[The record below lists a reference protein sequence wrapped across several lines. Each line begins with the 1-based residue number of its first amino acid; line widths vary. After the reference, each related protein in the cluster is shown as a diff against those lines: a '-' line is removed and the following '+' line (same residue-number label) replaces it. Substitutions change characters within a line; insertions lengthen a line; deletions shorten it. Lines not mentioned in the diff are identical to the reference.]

1 MNKESRP
8 IVDVPKPARANR
20 LLTASTAGL
29 AHAGTLFSSNEPNK
43 FSICEDIK
51 ASLGNAAI
59 AALTSTGWLSNWAST
74 FSGSSTIAAVIA
86 GGRSPTSASI
96 SEAAPTAASPL
107 TARVVVMS

>member
-1 MNKESRP
+1 MVE
-8 IVDVPKPARANR
+8 DDKPLLANIA
-20 LLTASTAGL
+20 LVASTAGL

-107 TARVVVMS
+107 TGRVLVMS